1 MTVYRSYVA
10 IGDSLSE
17 GLGDFEFDIKRERA
31 GWTDRLAALL
41 AKQAETNG
49 HEFHYAN
56 LAIRGSKLPEIMSKQ
71 LEAALSLKPDLV
83 TVMAGANDLMKS
95 YKKYPELERQLF
107 EGIRKLQDAGCH
119 VLVANTLNPLHL
131 RVFKAMATRAV
142 VMTNLIERTAAAL
155 NAPVLDVFRID
166 SLKELCFWAEDMVH
180 FSGHGHARVA
190 NRAADVLELDY
201 RHQEAAADEMTA
213 PARGLYATLRWV
225 VLHVLPFFSR
235 KIRRVSSGNGIEP
248 KYPRLVK
255 FVADEGDFRLLH
267 RAEINRVAELR
278 ELVAA

>member
-1 MTVYRSYVA
+1 MTEYRSYVA

-17 GLGDFEFDIKRERA
+17 GLGDFEFEIKRERA

-49 HEFHYAN
+49 HEFHYAK
-56 LAIRGSKLPEIMSKQ
+56 LAIRGSKLPDIMSSQ

-95 YKKYPELERQLF
+95 YKKYPELQSQLAD
-107 EGIRKLQDAGCH
+107 GVKKLQDAGCV

-131 RVFKAMATRAV
+131 RVFRAMAVRAE
-142 VMTNLIERTAAAL
+142 VMTRLIEDTAAAL
-155 NAPVLDVFRID
+155 GAPVLDVFRID

-190 NRAADVLELDY
+190 NRAAEALNLDY
-201 RHQEAAADEMTA
+201 RHLEHEESEMSA
-213 PARGLYATLRWV
+213 PARGLYATIRWFV
-225 VLHVLPFFSR
+225 VHVLPFFSR
-235 KIRRVSSGNGIEP
+235 KIRRVSSGDGIEP
-248 KYPRLVK
+248 KYPELVP
-255 FVADEGDFRLLH
+255 FEAEAGDFRLLRH
-267 RAEINRVAELR
+267 
-278 ELVAA
+278 ELVS

>member
-119 VLVANTLNPLHL
+119 VLVANTINPLHL

-155 NAPVLDVFRID
+155 NAPGLDVFRID

-190 NRAADVLELDY
+190 NRAADVLELD
-201 RHQEAAADEMTA
+201 RVRPTPLRPNEVRRTVAGRTDERVGII
-213 PARGLYATLRWV
+213 PGPVLRSLLRRFLILRVDGFVLVV
-225 VLHVLPFFSR
+225 VLLF
-235 KIRRVSSGNGIEP
+235 E
-248 KYPRLVK
+248 
-255 FVADEGDFRLLH
+255 
-267 RAEINRVAELR
+267 NR
-278 ELVAA
+278 